1 MERLGV
7 EQQSIEVKQAGS
19 GVRPA
24 PAKSGG
30 SATKLRFA
38 SH

>member
-7 EQQSIEVKQAGS
+7 EQQSIEVNQAGS

-24 PAKSGG
+24 PAK
-30 SATKLRFA
+30 KRRQR
-38 SH
+38 H